1 MHNQLRWFV
10 IPGFHQP
17 VSSNQAHYNFTLL
30 LLSVTKSTGSP
41 SKVLFVCFHM
51 VEISSM
57 YFEIFQT
64 KLGPL
69 EALHIEPL
77 DFLCTESAI
86 PHRQEAIAAV
96 ILFLLVTDD

>member
-1 MHNQLRWFV
+1 
-10 IPGFHQP
+10 
-17 VSSNQAHYNFTLL
+17 
-30 LLSVTKSTGSP
+30 
-41 SKVLFVCFHM
+41 M

-77 DFLCTESAI
+77 GFLCTESAI
-86 PHRQEAIAAV
+86 PHCQEAITAV
-96 ILFLLVTDD
+96 TLFLLVTDN

>member
-1 MHNQLRWFV
+1 
-10 IPGFHQP
+10 
-17 VSSNQAHYNFTLL
+17 
-30 LLSVTKSTGSP
+30 
-41 SKVLFVCFHM
+41 M